1 MTNEQMEF
9 PKTWEEYEQEYGFN
23 DAEEVYS
30 NNIRLIPSF
39 RVKQWLEHINTQQE
53 SEGEK
58 MALQYAN
65 SYNDGF
71 MEGIKHNRPNCGAR
85 MEEAKDEE

>member
-9 PKTWEEYEQEYGFN
+9 PKTWEEYEQKYGFN

-39 RVKQWLEHINTQQE
+39 RVKQWLEHINTRQE
-53 SEGEK
+53 SEG
-58 MALQYAN
+58 
-65 SYNDGF
+65 
-71 MEGIKHNRPNCGAR
+71 
-85 MEEAKDEE
+85 